1 MRYINLLTINRDF
14 REDDLVEV
22 MWNALRYF
30 PDDLWNGINYI
41 GNINV
46 CYDFKINFR
55 GEICGAFLLKNLI
68 EKVRIF
74 KKIFEIENP
83 LVALTC
89 EPVIVS
95 HYRFERGSF
104 KRINN
109 LVRDYM
115 CEELGI
121 LSLFKVDEEI
131 SVWIAAHGLGHSQG
145 LQHHSEPI
153 DLMYVGLLN
162 GSRLVEEG
170 FCGECRV
177 KLERRATRT

>member
-1 MRYINLLTINRDF
+1 MRYIDLLTINRDF
-14 REDDLVEV
+14 GEENLVEV

-30 PDDLWNGINYI
+30 PDELWDGINYV
-41 GNINV
+41 GNINIG
-46 CYDFKINFR
+46 YDFKISFR
-55 GEICGAFLLKNLI
+55 GESYGAFLLKNLI

-74 KKIFEIENP
+74 KKIFEIANL

-95 HYRFERGSF
+95 HYRFEKGGF

-115 CEELGI
+115 CEDLGI
-121 LSLFKVDEEI
+121 LSLFKLDEEI
-131 SVWIAAHGLGHSQG
+131 SVRIAAHGLGHSQG
-145 LQHHSEPI
+145 LPHHPEPI

-162 GSRLVEEG
+162 GSSLIEEG